1 MLKTTIKA
9 MTEQYGKF
17 VRETMY
23 VMEWNVTAHFGV
35 VVQKDSPQK
44 GQITYVWL
52 PHFSHANT
60 IPKNTTK
67 YPAGKGRHSGTY
79 GAPELQKGKPALR
92 VTVKTNSEL
101 TGLIS
106 YINALRQFQA

>member
-23 VMEWNVTAHFGV
+23 VMEWNVTSHIGI
-35 VVQKDSPQK
+35 VVQKDSPKK

-60 IPKNTTK
+60 VPKNTTK
-67 YPAGKGRHSGTY
+67 YPVGKGRHSGTY
-79 GAPELQKGKPALR
+79 VAPSLEKGKPALR
-92 VTVKTNSEL
+92 VTVNTKAEL
-101 TGLIS
+101 TELIS
-106 YINALRQFQA
+106 YIDALRHFKA